1 MDQTLL
7 MKYFRGE
14 TSPEEE
20 HRILSWV
27 EASPENRAEFRKA
40 HLLFDG
46 LVLYGPKPEDMQS
59 NADKKHWE
67 GWRFARHTVRIAAA
81 IVGIVGAA
89 YFGKVYYHRLLSKQ
103 QTLISVPAGQRMQ
116 MTLADGTLVHLNA
129 GTTLEYPVVF
139 SRKDR
144 RVKLTGEALFE
155 VAHNAKHPFIVETF
169 ATDLQVLGT
178 KFNVL
183 ADPNNEVFSTTLIE
197 GKVKVTNRNDPA
209 ESIIMQ
215 PNDMVVLENGRLYK
229 ERVSDFDDLAYNPF
243 ALLTEADLTETSEGV
258 YSIASEKLADFGY
271 PLCPYLLE
279 NVSSITLERTD
290 DVIALEL
297 ISAYS
302 DSGEIYNMNLSYE
315 LKISETTDLA
325 VPTP

>member
-1 MDQTLL
+1 M
-7 MKYFRGE
+7 
-14 TSPEEE
+14 
-20 HRILSWV
+20 
-27 EASPENRAEFRKA
+27 
-40 HLLFDG
+40 FDG

-229 ERVSDFDDLAYNPF
+229 ERVSDF
-243 ALLTEADLTETSEGV
+243 ADLCWTEGLIHLKKMPFEELMATFERAFDV
-258 YSIASEKLADFGY
+258 RIR
-271 PLCPYLLE
+271 
-279 NVSSITLERTD
+279 IERTTMPQIN
-290 DVIALEL
+290 VM
-297 ISAYS
+297 
-302 DSGEIYNMNLSYE
+302 SGEIR
-315 LKISETTDLA
+315 ISDGVDYALHVLQLVSSEFTYTRDEKTN
-325 VPTP
+325 VIVIK

>member
-1 MDQTLL
+1 M

-229 ERVSDFDDLAYNPF
+229 ERVSDF
-243 ALLTEADLTETSEGV
+243 ADLCWTEGLIHLKKMPFEELMATFERAFDV
-258 YSIASEKLADFGY
+258 RIR
-271 PLCPYLLE
+271 
-279 NVSSITLERTD
+279 IERTTMPQIN
-290 DVIALEL
+290 VM
-297 ISAYS
+297 
-302 DSGEIYNMNLSYE
+302 SGEIR
-315 LKISETTDLA
+315 ISDGVDYALHVLQLVSSEFTYTRDEKTN
-325 VPTP
+325 VIVIK

>member
-27 EASPENRAEFRKA
+27 EASPENKAEFRKA

-81 IVGIVGAA
+81 IVGIIGAA
-89 YFGKVYYHRLLSKQ
+89 YFGKIYYHRLLSKQ

-139 SRKDR
+139 SHKDR

-155 VAHNAKHPFIVETF
+155 VAHDAKHPFIVETF
-169 ATDLQVLGT
+169 ATNLQVLGT

-229 ERVSDFDDLAYNPF
+229 ERVSDF
-243 ALLTEADLTETSEGV
+243 ADLCWTEGLIHLKKMPFGELMAIFERAFDVRIKIERETMPQINVMNGEIRISDGV
-258 YSIASEKLADFGY
+258 DYALHV
-271 PLCPYLLE
+271 LQL
-279 NVSSITLERTD
+279 VSSEFTYTRDEKTN
-290 DVIALEL
+290 VIV
-297 ISAYS
+297 IR
-302 DSGEIYNMNLSYE
+302 
-315 LKISETTDLA
+315 
-325 VPTP
+325 

>member
-1 MDQTLL
+1 

-116 MTLADGTLVHLNA
+116 MALADGTLVHLNA

-139 SRKDR
+139 SHKDR

-155 VAHNAKHPFIVETF
+155 VAHDAKHPFIVETF
-169 ATDLQVLGT
+169 ATDLRVLGT

-183 ADPNNEVFSTTLIE
+183 ADPDNEVFSTTLIE

-229 ERVSDFDDLAYNPF
+229 ERVSDF
-243 ALLTEADLTETSEGV
+243 ADLCWTEGLIHLKKMPFGELMAIFERAFDVRIKIERETMPQINVMNGEIRISDGV
-258 YSIASEKLADFGY
+258 DYALHV
-271 PLCPYLLE
+271 LQL
-279 NVSSITLERTD
+279 VSSEFTYTRDEKTN
-290 DVIALEL
+290 VIV
-297 ISAYS
+297 IR
-302 DSGEIYNMNLSYE
+302 
-315 LKISETTDLA
+315 
-325 VPTP
+325 

>member
-116 MTLADGTLVHLNA
+116 MALADGTLVHLNA

-139 SRKDR
+139 SHKDR

-155 VAHNAKHPFIVETF
+155 VAHDAKHPFIVETF
-169 ATDLQVLGT
+169 ATDLRVLGT

-183 ADPNNEVFSTTLIE
+183 ADPDNEVFSTTLIE

-229 ERVSDFDDLAYNPF
+229 ERVSDF
-243 ALLTEADLTETSEGV
+243 ADLCWTEGLIHLKKMPFGELMAIFERAFDVRIKIERETMPQINVMNGEIRISDGV
-258 YSIASEKLADFGY
+258 DYALHV
-271 PLCPYLLE
+271 LQL
-279 NVSSITLERTD
+279 VSSEFTYTRDEKTN
-290 DVIALEL
+290 VIV
-297 ISAYS
+297 IR
-302 DSGEIYNMNLSYE
+302 
-315 LKISETTDLA
+315 
-325 VPTP
+325 

>member
-27 EASPENRAEFRKA
+27 EASPENKAEFRKA

-46 LVLYGPKPEDMQS
+46 LVLYGPKPEDIQP

-67 GWRFARHTVRIAAA
+67 GWRFARHAVRIVAA

-89 YFGKVYYHRLLSKQ
+89 YFGKIYYHRSLSEQ
-103 QTLISVPAGQRMQ
+103 QTWISVPAGQRMQ
-116 MTLADGTLVHLNA
+116 MALADGTLVHLNA

-139 SRKDR
+139 SHKDR

-155 VAHNAKHPFIVETF
+155 VAHDAKHPFIVETF
-169 ATDLQVLGT
+169 ATDLRVLGT

-183 ADPNNEVFSTTLIE
+183 ADPDNELFSTTLIE

-229 ERVSDFDDLAYNPF
+229 ERVSDF
-243 ALLTEADLTETSEGV
+243 ADLCWTEGLIHLKKMPFGELMAIFERAFDVRIKIERETMPQINVMNGEIRISDGV
-258 YSIASEKLADFGY
+258 DYALHV
-271 PLCPYLLE
+271 LQL
-279 NVSSITLERTD
+279 VSSEFTYTRDEKTN
-290 DVIALEL
+290 VIV
-297 ISAYS
+297 I
-302 DSGEIYNMNLSYE
+302 
-315 LKISETTDLA
+315 K
-325 VPTP
+325 

>member
-1 MDQTLL
+1 M

-27 EASPENRAEFRKA
+27 EASPENKAEFRKA

-81 IVGIVGAA
+81 IVGIIGVA
-89 YFGKVYYHRLLSKQ
+89 YFGKIYYHRLLSKQ

-139 SRKDR
+139 SHKDR

-155 VAHNAKHPFIVETF
+155 VAHDAKHPFIVETF
-169 ATDLQVLGT
+169 ATNLQVLGT

-229 ERVSDFDDLAYNPF
+229 ERVPDF
-243 ALLTEADLTETSEGV
+243 ADLCWTEGLIHLKKMPFDELMAIFERAFDVRIEIERETLPQIDVMSGEVRISDGV
-258 YSIASEKLADFGY
+258 DYALHV
-271 PLCPYLLE
+271 LQL
-279 NVSSITLERTD
+279 VSSEFTYTRDEKTN
-290 DVIALEL
+290 VIV
-297 ISAYS
+297 I
-302 DSGEIYNMNLSYE
+302 
-315 LKISETTDLA
+315 K
-325 VPTP
+325 

>member
-1 MDQTLL
+1 M

-27 EASPENRAEFRKA
+27 EASPENKAEFRKA

-81 IVGIVGAA
+81 IVGIIGAA
-89 YFGKVYYHRLLSKQ
+89 YFGKIYYHRLLSKQ

-139 SRKDR
+139 SHKDR

-155 VAHNAKHPFIVETF
+155 VAHDAKHPFIVETF
-169 ATDLQVLGT
+169 ATNLQVLGT

-229 ERVSDFDDLAYNPF
+229 ERVPDF
-243 ALLTEADLTETSEGV
+243 ADLCWTEGLIHLKKMPFDELMAIFERAFDVRIEIEREPLPQIDVMSGEVRISDGV
-258 YSIASEKLADFGY
+258 DYALHV
-271 PLCPYLLE
+271 LQL
-279 NVSSITLERTD
+279 VSSEFTYTRDEKTN
-290 DVIALEL
+290 VIV
-297 ISAYS
+297 I
-302 DSGEIYNMNLSYE
+302 
-315 LKISETTDLA
+315 K
-325 VPTP
+325 

>member
-229 ERVSDFDDLAYNPF
+229 ERVSDF
-243 ALLTEADLTETSEGV
+243 ADLCWTEGLIHLKKKPFDELMTIFERAFDV
-258 YSIASEKLADFGY
+258 RIR
-271 PLCPYLLE
+271 
-279 NVSSITLERTD
+279 IERTTMPQIH
-290 DVIALEL
+290 VM
-297 ISAYS
+297 
-302 DSGEIYNMNLSYE
+302 SGEIR
-315 LKISETTDLA
+315 ISDGVDYALHVLQLVSSEFTYTRDEKTN
-325 VPTP
+325 VIVIK